1 MNIEGIGFKFL
12 ERDFDATEEDVFK
25 GMNQKE
31 KIALHEA
38 VTRGY
43 CGDNPLRVYAET
55 LRSQA
60 GWSKTNLALV
70 FIRRDRRHEHGTFN
84 GAPYTIGVET
94 YRAWIYSPFIEDVV
108 EISGDFERLNFDV
121 LKVIFSKC
129 LVN

>member
-1 MNIEGIGFKFL
+1 MNIDGIGFEFL
-12 ERDFDATEEDVFK
+12 ERDIHATEKDVFK

-31 KIALHEA
+31 TTAMHEA
-38 VTRGY
+38 ANHGY
-43 CGDNPLRVYAET
+43 CGDRPLRVYAET
-55 LRSQA
+55 LRSA
-60 GWSKTNLALV
+60 TGWSTSNLALV
-70 FIRRDRRHEHGTFN
+70 FVRRDRRHKHGTFN

-108 EISGDFERLNFDV
+108 EISGDLERLNFDV